1 MTTKFRYHVEN
12 VSFPH
17 IENTDILVDAAKNVK
32 TSTAMYFLLRGL
44 KDVKSNLAKAAK
56 DRENNLTNI
65 VAEEDSIKEK
75 ISTKR
80 DQPKISNELAM
91 VSKKYRKE
99 LGEIITDLRER
110 GDKMLDLEKGFTYIN
125 NYATDIH
132 AFVCMIE
139 MKEIVH
145 EEEIYLNSIYSE
157 GSLDH
162 INISPSSS
170 RDKNTFA
177 DLENIKAITV
187 RKSTTLVKIAK
198 GEDKQGQI
206 IMQRA
211 SAYDNIKLEMTD
223 LYNVERKGDI
233 TGCCVL
239 PGGKIVLADSSG
251 ELIIQEVN
259 GSSFTIHI
267 NRGIFDVCAIDVN
280 TVAFANGMFRSLH
293 IIDLKKNT
301 VIKSTS
307 STNACCGITYRDGKI
322 IFCVKD
328 EIFVQ

>member
-1 MTTKFRYHVEN
+1 
-12 VSFPH
+12 
-17 IENTDILVDAAKNVK
+17 
-32 TSTAMYFLLRGL
+32 
-44 KDVKSNLAKAAK
+44 
-56 DRENNLTNI
+56 
-65 VAEEDSIKEK
+65 
-75 ISTKR
+75 
-80 DQPKISNELAM
+80 
-91 VSKKYRKE
+91 
-99 LGEIITDLRER
+99 
-110 GDKMLDLEKGFTYIN
+110 MLDLEKGFTYIN

-132 AFVCMIE
+132 AFVCMLE

-157 GSLDH
+157 GTLDN
-162 INISPSSS
+162 INISLSSS

-177 DLENIKAITV
+177 EKEIIV
-187 RKSTTLVKIAK
+187 RKSATLVKIAK
-198 GEDKQGQI
+198 EEDTQGQI

-223 LYNVERKGDI
+223 LYSIERKGDI

-251 ELIIQEVN
+251 ELIIQEIN
-259 GSSFTIHI
+259 GLSATIPT

-280 TVAFANGMFRSLH
+280 TVAYTNGMSCSLH

-307 STNACCGITYRDGKI
+307 SGGVLEWSHG
-322 IFCVKD
+322 VKYT
-328 EIFVQ
+328 